1 MNKFAEQLK
10 DFRHQKGL
18 SQDDL
23 ANQLHLS
30 RQAISRW
37 ENGETAPDLDTLVKL
52 SSIFEVTLDE
62 LATGIK
68 PEPVIVEKVVEVEKE
83 FKIPAEFHQHQGYGK
98 MNVWDFL
105 ADYWWVIIPI
115 LGYIGWILGK

>member
-37 ENGETAPDLDTLVKL
+37 ENGETAPDLDTLVKIA
-52 SSIFEVTLDE
+52 SIFEVTLDE
-62 LATGIK
+62 LVTGVK
-68 PEPVIVEKVVEVEKE
+68 PEPIIMEKVVEVECSE
-83 FKIPAEFHQHQGYGK
+83 TNI
-98 MNVWDFL
+98 WDFL
-105 ADYWWVIIPI
+105 SENAWIILPI
-115 LGYIGWILGK
+115 LGILSMSRWF